1 MRLNRK
7 TLLGLAVAAVA
18 VPAAIAVVPAAQ
30 AATGPDVLPLKVT
43 NNSGRGEAVHLYVLG
58 EIAGKLGYVTEAG
71 TFTPWTG
78 GANPPVPAPDV
89 SIDGPANGASK
100 TIGVPRGLSGRMY
113 MAFGDKL
120 DFKLT
125 ETGGLVQPAPW
136 APGDAN
142 SDILFDWSEF
152 TFNDSG
158 VFLNSSQ
165 VDMFAVPHAV
175 SVTGSDGRTQAT
187 GELKA
192 GGRDA
197 VVDAMRGD
205 EEFSKLVQTRDDG
218 TVLRVLSPGKGAD
231 GGSFDPQY
239 LASYIDEAWA
249 TYATTDLVVK
259 PFAEQPDKIFKGR
272 TAGDVMTFTDTTGA
286 QVATFTKP
294 TTANVWG
301 CDGNLGAPN
310 DLVVGPIARSLCAAL
325 QRGTLGDQPVE
336 PSTDPSTFYTNDPTN
351 EYAKVIHEQMVDGKA
366 YAFAF
371 DDVANQ
377 ESLVH
382 DGNPTSIGVTLTP
395 FE

>member
-18 VPAAIAVVPAAQ
+18 VPAAIAVIPTAQ
-30 AATGPDVLPLKVT
+30 AATGPDVLPLTVT
-43 NNSGRGEAVHLYVLG
+43 NDSGRSEAVHLYVLG
-58 EIAGKLGYVTEAG
+58 ESGGKLGYVTEAG

-89 SIDGPANGASK
+89 SIAGPANGASK

-113 MAFGDKL
+113 MSFGDKL
-120 DFKLT
+120 DFKLSQD
-125 ETGGLVQPAPW
+125 GGLVQPAPW
-136 APGDAN
+136 AAGDAN

-152 TFNDSG
+152 TFNDAG

-165 VDMFAVPHAV
+165 VDMFAVPHEV
-175 SVTGSDGRTQAT
+175 SVTGSDSRTQAT
-187 GELKA
+187 GELKP
-192 GGRDA
+192 GGRGA
-197 VVDAMRGD
+197 VVDAMKAD
-205 EEFSKLVQTRDDG
+205 PEFAKLVQTRDDG

-231 GGSFDPQY
+231 GGSFDPDY

-249 TYATTDLVVK
+249 AYATTDLVVK
-259 PFAEQPDKIFKGR
+259 PFADQPDKVFKGR
-272 TAGDVMTFTDTTGA
+272 TAGDVMTFTDGSGA

-294 TTANVWG
+294 STANVWG

-325 QRGTLGDQPVE
+325 QRTTLGSQPVE
-336 PSTDPSTFYTNDPTN
+336 PSTDPSTFYRNDPTN

-382 DGNPTSIGVTLTP
+382 DGNPTSIGITLTP

>member
-7 TLLGLAVAAVA
+7 SLLGLAVAAVA
-18 VPAAIAVVPAAQ
+18 VPAAIAVIPNAQ
-30 AATGPDVLPLKVT
+30 AAESPALLPLTVT
-43 NNSGRGEAVHLYVLG
+43 NNSGRGEATHLYVLG
-58 EIAGKLGYVTEAG
+58 VSGDKLGYVNEGG

-78 GANPPVPAPDV
+78 GANPPAPAPDV

-100 TIGVPRGLSGRMY
+100 TISVPKGISGRMY
-113 MAFGDKL
+113 MSFGAKL
-120 DFKLT
+120 DFKISQD
-125 ETGGLVQPAPW
+125 GGLVQPAPW
-136 APGDAN
+136 AAGDAN

-152 TFNDSG
+152 TYNDSG
-158 VFLNSSQ
+158 IWLNSSQ

-175 SVTGSDGRTQAT
+175 SVTGSDGQTAKT
-187 GELKA
+187 GELEA
-192 GGRDA
+192 GGRNT
-197 VVDAMRGD
+197 VIDAMKAN
-205 EEFSKLVQTRDDG
+205 ESFSGLVQTRDDG

-231 GGSFDPQY
+231 GGNFDPDY

-249 TYATTDLVVK
+249 AYAGTDLTVQ
-259 PFAEQPDKIFKGR
+259 PFSDQPDKVFKGR
-272 TAGDVMTFTDTTGA
+272 TSGDVMTFTDSSGA
-286 QVATFTKP
+286 QAATFTKP
-294 TTANVWG
+294 TTSNVWG

-325 QRGTLGDQPVE
+325 QRTTLGTQAVE
-336 PSTDPSTFYTNDPTN
+336 PSTDASTFYRNDLTN

-382 DGNPTSIGVTLTP
+382 SGDPTSIAITLTP
-395 FE
+395 FN

>member
-7 TLLGLAVAAVA
+7 TMLGLAVAAVA

-30 AATGPDVLPLKVT
+30 AATGPDVLPLTVT
-43 NNSGRGEAVHLYVLG
+43 NNSGRNQDVHLYVLG
-58 EIAGKLGYVTEAG
+58 ESGGKLGFVTESG
-71 TFTPWTG
+71 TFTPWSG

-113 MAFGDKL
+113 MSFGDKL

-125 ETGGLVQPAPW
+125 QDGGLVQPAPW
-136 APGDAN
+136 AAGDAN
-142 SDILFDWSEF
+142 SDVLFDWSEF
-152 TFNDSG
+152 TYNDSG

-165 VDMFAVPHAV
+165 VDMFAVPHEV
-175 SVTGSDGRTQAT
+175 SVTGSNGQTLAT
-187 GELKA
+187 GKLKP

-197 VVDAMRGD
+197 VVDAMRAD
-205 EEFSKLVQTRDDG
+205 DEFSKLVQTAADG

-231 GGSFDPQY
+231 GGSFDPGY
-239 LASYIDEAWA
+239 LASYIDKAWV
-249 TYATTDLVVK
+249 TYVTTDLVVK
-259 PFAEQPDKIFKGR
+259 PFAEQPDKVFKGR
-272 TAGDVMTFTDTTGA
+272 TAGDVMTFTDATGA

-325 QRGTLGDQPVE
+325 QRTTLGTQPAE
-336 PSTDPSTFYTNDPTN
+336 PSTDSSTFYRNDPTN
-351 EYAKVIHEQMVDGKA
+351 EYAKAIHEQMIDGKA

-382 DGNPTSIGVTLTP
+382 DGNPTSIGITLTP